1 MTTSTDVV
9 IVGSGAGGSGLAYAF
24 ANAGFSVTVLEKGPR
39 HAAADF
45 VHDEILGEPGVDV
58 FTPSIDDDPH
68 MLVELSPDGRE
79 PRRTLDGWSASCV
92 GGGTMHMGASLHRM
106 HPSDFRLRSFLGSFE
121 SVADWPYTYEDLE
134 PYYTRAEWL
143 LGVSGS
149 DDGLPTELRRSRP
162 LPMEPLRSHP
172 LVHRFD
178 AVCRARSL
186 GVYAT
191 PRGINSRPYDDRPA
205 CEYCDLCAGFG
216 CPNGARAG
224 AQDTL
229 LRRAEATGRCEIKPN
244 TMVTEVLVGPRRRAT
259 SVRYIDRGGAEHVAT
274 GSVICISA
282 SAIESARLLLRS
294 RAAGGDTGIGNAN
307 GLVGQFLHFHISS
320 AGRGKFDQDPMER
333 ATPAGRNP
341 FLGRSTM
348 EYYFLPPAVSSYAK
362 GGLHEFDMERSQP
375 IAIARRTALGSGTV
389 ASADGRAE
397 LLWGVPLKRA
407 LKGRLAAQCAVDF
420 EVFQD
425 GFANSGTYMDLDPGV
440 RDKWGLPVARI
451 QYTHLDHYR
460 EAGRWLVD
468 RGLEILD
475 AMGATTTRPL
485 GIGIRNGYMVH
496 GTCRAGSDPRTSVLD
511 PFCRVH
517 DVPNLFVIDGSFMP
531 ASGAAPATLTI
542 VANALR
548 CADHIIDRA
557 RSYEL

>member
-9 IVGSGAGGSGLAYAF
+9 IVGSGAGGSALAYAF
-24 ANAGFSVTVLEKGPR
+24 TNAGFDVVVLEKGPR
-39 HAAADF
+39 HASAEF
-45 VHDEILGEPGVDV
+45 VHDEILGEQGVDV
-58 FTPSIDDDPH
+58 FPPSIDDDPH
-68 MLVELSPDGRE
+68 IVVELSPDRRE

-106 HPSDFRLRSFLGSFE
+106 HPSDFRLRSLLGSFE
-121 SVADWPYTYEDLE
+121 SVADWPYTYADLE

-149 DDGLPTELRRSRP
+149 DDGMPMELRRSRP

-178 AVCRARSL
+178 AVCRARSV
-186 GVYAT
+186 GTFAT

-229 LRRAEATGRCEIKPN
+229 LRRAEATGRCEIKAN
-244 TMVTEVLVGPRRRAT
+244 TMVAEVLVGPRRRAT
-259 SVRYIDRGGAEHVAT
+259 SVRYVDRGGAEHVAT

-282 SAIESARLLLRS
+282 SAMESARLLLLS
-294 RAAGGDTGIGNAN
+294 GAAAGDAGIGNEN
-307 GLVGQFLHFHISS
+307 GLVGRFLHFHISS
-320 AGRGKFDQDPMER
+320 AGRGTFEQDPVER

-341 FLGRSTM
+341 FFGRSIM
-348 EYYFLPPAVSSYAK
+348 DYYFLPPAVSSYAK
-362 GGLHEFDMERSQP
+362 GGLHEFDMQRLQP
-375 IAIARRTALGSGTV
+375 IAIARHAAFSDGANG
-389 ASADGRAE
+389 SADAGME
-397 LLWGVPLKRA
+397 LLWGAPLKRA
-407 LKGRLAAQCAVDF
+407 LKGRLATQCAVDF

-425 GFANSGTYMDLDPGV
+425 GFANGGTYMDLDPDV
-440 RDKWGLPVARI
+440 RDKWGLPVARM
-451 QYTHLDHYR
+451 QYTHLPHYR
-460 EAGRWLVD
+460 AAGRWLVD

-475 AMGATTTRPL
+475 AMGATATRTL
-485 GIGIRNGYMVH
+485 GVGVRNGYMVH
-496 GTCRAGSDPRTSVLD
+496 GTCRAGSDPSTSVLN

-517 DVPNLFVIDGSFMP
+517 DISNLFVVDGSFMP

-548 CADHIIDRA
+548 CADYVVDRA
-557 RSYEL
+557 RSFEL